1 MLGPPH
7 QMISERSVPTIT
19 NSSGQTLY
27 TDDRELVYVQMAGKY
42 LRNAQLSGMDLQG
55 IDFRDCNLS
64 EANFEGA
71 NLSGCKFDNA
81 DLSKANLRNAILNGA
96 SLKKSNLEY
105 ATLENA
111 SMQRV
116 NLEDANL
123 QSAWA
128 PRVDLT
134 GSDLSRADLGVANVS
149 NAIVCDVK
157 FFGTHIGNTNLTGVD
172 FTGNKGLEFTSN
184 PAFRTWWRSEDTHG
198 EMDCWPPREFLTYSN
213 DPIFDSSTKW
223 PRGMRFPK
231 RRLKVKSV
239 FAHAFW
245 IWVSVSCL
253 VRVCAVLDIGPTR
266 WLWNRIDNMG
276 GLLMSAV
283 AAAAVAT
290 IAEMLRIVVTNR
302 LVDTNPE
309 YFFGVTCLKSEKKF
323 ATHTR
328 RVDGEQAVVSP
339 IDILRGTNLVHP
351 SCEEDM
357 YSRGPSLFDRTGSHF
372 DFIRSL
378 LKPQ

>member
-123 QSAWA
+123 QRAWA

-134 GSDLSRADLGVANVS
+134 GSDLSRADLGAANVS

-157 FFGTHIGNTNLTGVD
+157 FFGTQIGNTNLTGVD
-172 FTGNKGLEFTSN
+172 FTGNKGLEFTSDT
-184 PAFRTWWRSEDTHG
+184 AFRTWWRSEDTHG

-223 PRGMRFPK
+223 PRGMRFP
-231 RRLKVKSV
+231 RRKLNVKSI
-239 FAHAFW
+239 ATQAFW
-245 IWVSVSCL
+245 VWVSVSCPL
-253 VRVCAVLDIGPTR
+253 LVCAVLNVGPTR
-266 WLWNRIDNMG
+266 RLWNQYDTFG
-276 GLLMSAV
+276 GLVALVV
-283 AAAAVAT
+283 AAAAIAT
-290 IAEMLRIVVTNR
+290 IAEVLRIIVTNR

-309 YFFGVTCLKSEKKF
+309 YFFGATLHKCEKKF

-328 RVDGEQAVVSP
+328 EKESGEAVVSP
-339 IDILRGTNLVHP
+339 IDKLNGTNLVHP

-357 YSRGPSLFDRTGSHF
+357 YSRGPSLFDRTGSHL
-372 DFIRSL
+372 DFIRSV
-378 LKPQ
+378 LKTQ